1 MTTQARGHAHER
13 KVNHWLMTAPVR
25 STSRLHG
32 KRRKPKPL
40 PRRIAM

>member
-1 MTTQARGHAHER
+1 MATQARGHTHEHR
-13 KVNHWLMTAPVR
+13 KVNHWLMAAPVR
-25 STSRLHG
+25 VTRLHG